1 MIFFPGKLAE
11 EVGEA
16 DFFFRENGGFHVEV
30 VCFKWN
36 DSYFGSVAPTR
47 KRWMAKPPSLVG
59 KGIPTRPSFL
69 DLLSGK

>member
-16 DFFFRENGGFHVEV
+16 IIFLAKMEGGLKLCVSNGMIHIL
-30 VCFKWN
+30 
-36 DSYFGSVAPTR
+36 DRSPRQR

-59 KGIPTRPSFL
+59 KGIPT
-69 DLLSGK
+69 